1 MIIAGAGVSLA
12 MPAAQAAV
20 INAVAVT
27 EIGKASGAFNTF
39 RFVGGAFGIAILVAV
54 FDQTGSSASPD
65 GFAAGF
71 AHALGAAALLSGIA
85 AVAALALPGRQPAA
99 GVALA
104 DSR

>member
-20 INAVAVT
+20 INAVAVA

-39 RFVGGAFGIAILVAV
+39 RFLGGAFGIAVLIAV

-71 AHALGAAALLSGIA
+71 SHALGAAALLS
-85 AVAALALPGRQPAA
+85 ALATLAAIGLPARQPQAA
-99 GVALA
+99 IVPT
-104 DSR
+104 